1 MLQNN
6 ETANVHLQEKAFG
19 TFSNSETAESRFGIS
34 IYHLSHAIKHFIADV
49 GSVQS
54 PLLQQA
60 TKLKKPNKSCM

>member
-19 TFSNSETAESRFGIS
+19 TFSNSETAESSFGIF
-34 IYHLSHAIKHFIADV
+34 IYHLSHSIKHFIADV

-54 PLLQQA
+54 PLLNR
-60 TKLKKPNKSCM
+60 LLN